1 MSANHGVKLV
11 RPQTD
16 KMPAKLDDMVGG
28 VGDVRDCGET
38 SAEEDVEDEMRVEEA
53 RDALRRR
60 PASRPTI
67 EEIRRHRATH
77 LPFRDWCP
85 ECIVGSAND
94 WPHRRRGTETQVL
107 SVPEPHCD
115 YCFPKDHVGGDY
127 AVVLVARD
135 RETRM
140 TVSHVVPV
148 KGGDQE
154 WVAEQLTRD
163 ILKLGL
169 HGDLT
174 LRSDEEPA
182 IVDLLKQVA
191 KLRGVGRTFLEQS
204 PVGDSKANGVAERAV
219 QSVEKMVRVHKLA
232 FENRIGARLP
242 VKHPLFAWLVE
253 HVSDILNRFLV
264 GRDGKTRCSK
274 NEGEKL
280 RTVCLGVWVRRYVS
294 RLRKGG
300 RSLYVREM
308 VLWLLAGKETGHSG
322 ACSCEGRRCRGSS
335 QSCARA

>member
-1 MSANHGVKLV
+1 MSANLGVKLV

-16 KMPAKLDDMVGG
+16 KMSEKLDDMVGG
-28 VGDVRDCGET
+28 VGDVRDSGET
-38 SAEEDVEDEMRVEEA
+38 SAGEDVEDETRVEEA
-53 RDALRRR
+53 RNALR
-60 PASRPTI
+60 
-67 EEIRRHRATH
+67 RATH

-85 ECIVGSAND
+85 ECIAGSAND
-94 WPHRRRGTETQVL
+94 WPHRRRGTKTEVL
-107 SVPEPHCD
+107 SVPELHCD
-115 YCFPKDHVGGDY
+115 YCFPKDHAGGDY

-135 RETRM
+135 RETRI
-140 TVSHVVPV
+140 TVSHLVPV

-154 WVAEQLTRD
+154 WAAEQLTRN

-169 HGDLT
+169 RGDLT
-174 LRSDEEPA
+174 LRSDQEPA

-204 PVGDSKANGVAERAV
+204 PVGDSKANGVAETAV
-219 QSVEKMVRVHKLA
+219 QSVEKMIRVHKLA

-264 GRDGKTRCSK
+264 SRDGKTAVQRMKGGSC
-274 NEGEKL
+274 EQYVLEF
-280 RTVCLGVWVRRYVS
+280 WVRRNVS

-300 RSLYVREM
+300 RSLHVREM
-308 VLWLLAGKETGHSG
+308 VLWLLAGKETGHRG
-322 ACSCEGRRCRGSS
+322 ARRREGRRCRGSS